1 MRTIYF
7 VVHPQLED
15 IDGIKETNGWKDIS
29 AYQIK
34 DGRLEDLGYV
44 EAHLT
49 DDSQEVLLEFLGE
62 EISSEETLC
71 LVEL

>member
-1 MRTIYF
+1 MRTIYY

-15 IDGIKETNGWKDIS
+15 IDGFKETNGWKDIS

-34 DGRLEDLGYV
+34 DDRLEDLGYV

-49 DDSQEVLLEFLGE
+49 DSSEGALLEFLKE
-62 EISSEETLC
+62 ELNETELLV